1 MDTLGIVKVL
11 FGSAAAIFGVASCVL
26 WFASTRAEV
35 LFSDA
40 PSGNTALTYHVDGRE
55 IELVSSM
62 MKQSRISAWAASC
75 AAIAALMQV
84 FLTLIQ
90 ISEL

>member
-11 FGSAAAIFGVASCVL
+11 CGSAAAIFGLASCVL

-40 PSGNTALTYHVDGRE
+40 PSGNTALSYHVDDRE
-55 IELVSSM
+55 IELVSST
-62 MKQSRISAWAASC
+62 MKQSRISARAAIC

-84 FLTLIQ
+84 VLTVIQ
-90 ISEL
+90 VWEL